1 MQIWRAFLK
10 NEQGAT
16 AIEYALIGTLISVA
30 MIGGLSAFSDSLNNR
45 FDYLSNKALGDGKLG
60 NP

>member
-10 NEQGAT
+10 NKQGAT

-30 MIGGLSAFSDSLNNR
+30 LISGFSAFSDSLNNR
-45 FDYLSNKALGDGKLG
+45 FDYLSNKALGDGKLST
-60 NP
+60 P